1 MSDALGQVGDVS
13 VDAASAENM
22 ERVGSQN
29 TSLSLQHLRILYIYD
44 IYIYYTVYYTV
55 YNNCMF
61 IKLYKYVVG

>member
-29 TSLSLQHLRILYIYD
+29 TSLSLQHLRIYIYIMLTYD
-44 IYIYYTVYYTV
+44 LQ
-55 YNNCMF
+55 MPPE
-61 IKLYKYVVG
+61 